1 MTKLGLIGYPL
12 SHSMSA
18 VIQEA
23 ALKSVGLEGSYEI
36 LETEPED
43 LVDRVKFL
51 KSRGY
56 EGFNVTIPLKV
67 PITLFLD
74 QVDNISNMAGCA
86 NTVKIM
92 PNKSLFGYNTDV
104 FGFSEAIP
112 VEFKQ
117 KLKNSKVAILGNGGA
132 ARAAAVALAQLGVQQ
147 IDFYVRNIIN
157 ASNMV
162 NIVRENFPEVIINSK
177 QIQHITDLSQY
188 KMLVNTTPIGMRGK
202 AMGLSPIEE
211 TTIKTMQKDSIV
223 YDIVYNPIKTA
234 LLEMAQN
241 NNLETINGLDMLI
254 FQAAKAFEIWT
265 GKKPDT
271 CKMKIAA
278 LESLTK

>member
-18 VIQEA
+18 VIQEE

-43 LVDRVKFL
+43 LIDRVKFL

-92 PNKSLFGYNTDV
+92 SDKSLFGYNTDV
-104 FGFSEAIP
+104 LRFY
-112 VEFKQ
+112 
-117 KLKNSKVAILGNGGA
+117 GG
-132 ARAAAVALAQLGVQQ
+132 
-147 IDFYVRNIIN
+147 Y
-157 ASNMV
+157 S
-162 NIVRENFPEVIINSK
+162 
-177 QIQHITDLSQY
+177 Y
-188 KMLVNTTPIGMRGK
+188 
-202 AMGLSPIEE
+202 
-211 TTIKTMQKDSIV
+211 
-223 YDIVYNPIKTA
+223 
-234 LLEMAQN
+234 
-241 NNLETINGLDMLI
+241 
-254 FQAAKAFEIWT
+254 
-265 GKKPDT
+265 
-271 CKMKIAA
+271 
-278 LESLTK
+278 